1 MEDLML
7 ARPTLELDH
16 KDGFHFGPFTGR
28 RPRVHGFDDHAL
40 GEEIELVHASLKNGR
55 GASL

>member
-1 MEDLML
+1 ML